1 MEKNQAATLPSLI
14 PCYYGTAASFGTNFS
29 FNTTAHRRRAM
40 IQVHSVLHRLEFVV
54 HWVER
59 SPVIKDNFFL
69 NLQHKRPPEETHT
82 HACMH
87 TRKHTHTHTLKCNAS
102 SRAWVRK
109 MTSSQV
115 LQCLSNPAAITCF
128 SALGE
133 DQRWQQHAIRHR
145 Q

>member
-82 HACMH
+82 HMHACTH
-87 TRKHTHTHTLKCNAS
+87 ASTRTHTHSNA
-102 SRAWVRK
+102 
-109 MTSSQV
+109 M
-115 LQCLSNPAAITCF
+115 PAAEH
-128 SALGE
+128 G
-133 DQRWQQHAIRHR
+133 
-145 Q
+145 